1 MRMTDTPTDT
11 PLVDYYFTLVSPWAY
26 IGHDLFMSV
35 AAERGAAVRFI
46 PVNLGE
52 VFPNSGGLPLAK
64 RHPHRVAYRM
74 MELQRWREK
83 RGLDFVLKPAG
94 WPFDPTLADCC
105 VIALTESDENP
116 DDFISAAFKAV
127 FEAEKNLGQAEEI
140 EKVLNEVG
148 HDGAAILQAAASA
161 KIKAKYAGNAQEALT
176 AGVFGSPS
184 YVREGE
190 IFWGQDRIELLDDA
204 LATGRASYKPAV

>member
-1 MRMTDTPTDT
+1 
-11 PLVDYYFTLVSPWAY
+11 
-26 IGHDLFMSV
+26 
-35 AAERGAAVRFI
+35 
-46 PVNLGE
+46 
-52 VFPNSGGLPLAK
+52 
-64 RHPHRVAYRM
+64 
-74 MELQRWREK
+74 
-83 RGLDFVLKPAG
+83 
-94 WPFDPTLADCC
+94 

-148 HDGAAILQAAASA
+148 HDGAAILQAAASD

-204 LATGRASYKPAV
+204 LATARAPYKPAV